1 MEWRGIYSR
10 SSQMKRTQ
18 IKIHRDEEWRIR
30 ASIDMKIP
38 NQFMKQSR
46 CVQSPRPSTRLRDL
60 SEAGSQTRSPPVSSR
75 PLQRT
80 SSSIQ
85 HTLAKLQIPTTSV
98 WSEITSRC
106 LSRSHVQN
114 LWRTHHCVN
123 QGDDTPLGKNGP
135 DRTYRS
141 AEDRPKESEKSQN
154 QL

>member
-1 MEWRGIYSR
+1 MR
-10 SSQMKRTQ
+10 
-18 IKIHRDEEWRIR
+18 
-30 ASIDMKIP
+30 IP

-60 SEAGSQTRSPPVSSR
+60 SEAESQTRSPPVSSR

-106 LSRSHVQN
+106 LSRSHLQN
-114 LWRTHHCVN
+114 LWRKHHCVN
-123 QGDDTPLGKNGP
+123 QRDDTPLGENGP

-141 AEDRPKESEKSQN
+141 AEDRPKESERSRN